1 MAAPDNSAPWVI
13 VAGGF
18 HPLGGMDRANLALAR
33 HLIGAGT
40 PVHLVAHEIDSA
52 IAAHPLVTAH
62 RVVRPTGMPAL
73 ADHLLGRAGMKTAR
87 DVLRTRDDARV
98 VVNGGNC
105 PWPDINWVHAL
116 HAAWPV
122 CDGGAPWWSRYR
134 NRRLKEIARRRE
146 RQALGQARIVIANS
160 EATRHALHEH
170 HGIHGDRVRTVYLG
184 SDPSW
189 GPADPAERERAR
201 SGFDIPPGAP
211 VVAFVGTLGADINK
225 GFDVLWEAW
234 KQLRASARWDAHLL
248 VAGGGWRLPQW
259 RKEAARDGGSS
270 VRFLGFT
277 PAIREVLAASDLL
290 VSPVRYEAYGLNV
303 HEALCRGMAVM
314 VTRTAGVAERFD
326 AAMAEALL
334 PAQIAPGD
342 LAVKLAAWRGDVDG
356 WLART
361 AATAARIRARTWDHM
376 AADFVRTVEQAPR
389 RLSA

>member
-1 MAAPDNSAPWVI
+1 MAAPDNPAPWVI

-52 IAAHPLVTAH
+52 IAGHPLVTAH
-62 RVVRPTGMPAL
+62 RVVRPRGMPAL

-122 CDGGAPWWSRYR
+122 CDAGAPWWSRYR
-134 NRRLKEIARRRE
+134 HRRLKEIARRRE

-170 HGIHGDRVRTVYLG
+170 LGIHGDRVRTVYLG

-201 SGFDIPPGAP
+201 SSFDIPAGAP
-211 VVAFVGTLGADINK
+211 VAAFVGTLGADV
-225 GFDVLWEAW
+225 GGMETAPRVSPVGCAP
-234 KQLRASARWDAHLL
+234 
-248 VAGGGWRLPQW
+248 AGRGWRLAI
-259 RKEAARDGGSS
+259 AA
-270 VRFLGFT
+270 
-277 PAIREVLAASDLL
+277 
-290 VSPVRYEAYGLNV
+290 
-303 HEALCRGMAVM
+303 
-314 VTRTAGVAERFD
+314 VAEGRRTSRRIIGAFSRVHAGD
-326 AAMAEALL
+326 SRGAGGLGSIG
-334 PAQIAPGD
+334 QPGT
-342 LAVKLAAWRGDVDG
+342 LRGL
-356 WLART
+356 WSE
-361 AATAARIRARTWDHM
+361 RARGAVPGNGGDGH
-376 AADFVRTVEQAPR
+376 ADCR
-389 RLSA
+389 RG